1 MVLLKRYSAVP
12 LRGPRQRPLLA
23 GKWRRATLCLC
34 LALTACTGAA
44 QDPKRLDTLADTK
57 AMSPAAEEDVAPMV
71 RPLQL
76 VQMEAP
82 LVVDFELRPP
92 GPSATA
98 TLFLGIRVNAENAV
112 QSAEVA
118 EKVIAAGLEADVS
131 LVRIDNTAPVDVP
144 LVRVISS
151 GYAPATL
158 VPVGP
163 EGHVVGV
170 RRDDVDEISIEQVGR
185 ASTAGHSRY
194 LSFALAQDLAPGR
207 YRLSVRIGEASADLS
222 DVNSELLVAY
232 RHRSK

>member
-1 MVLLKRYSAVP
+1 MILPKRYSVVP
-12 LRGPRQRPLLA
+12 LRGTRKRPLLA
-23 GKWRRATLCLC
+23 GKWRDATLCLC

-44 QDPKRLDTLADTK
+44 QDPKRLDILGGTNAI
-57 AMSPAAEEDVAPMV
+57 SPAAEEDVAPMV

-76 VQMEAP
+76 VEMEAP

-92 GPSATA
+92 GPSATG
-98 TLFLGIRVNAENAV
+98 TLFLGIRMNAENAV

-118 EKVIAAGLEADVS
+118 DRVIAAGLEADVS

-144 LVRVISS
+144 LVRVTSS
-151 GYAPATL
+151 GDAPPTL

-163 EGHVVGV
+163 EGHVVGM

-185 ASTAGHSRY
+185 ASTAGHSRH
-194 LSFALAQDLAPGR
+194 LSFALAQNPAPGR
-207 YRLSVRIGEASADLS
+207 YRLSVRISDVSTDLS
-222 DVNSELLVAY
+222 GVNSELLVAY

>member
-1 MVLLKRYSAVP
+1 VILPKRYSVMP
-12 LRGPRQRPLLA
+12 LRGTRQRPLLA
-23 GKWRRATLCLC
+23 WNWRNATLCLC

-44 QDPKRLDTLADTK
+44 QDPKRLDIPADTT
-57 AMSPAAEEDVAPMV
+57 AMSPAAEKDVAPMV

-76 VQMEAP
+76 VEMEAP

-92 GPSATA
+92 GPSATG
-98 TLFLGIRVNAENAV
+98 TLLLGIRVNAENAI

-118 EKVIAAGLEADVS
+118 DKVIAAGLEADVS
-131 LVRIDNTAPVDVP
+131 LVRVDNTAPVDVP

-151 GYAPATL
+151 GDAPATL
-158 VPVGP
+158 VPVGT

-185 ASTAGHSRY
+185 ASTTGHSRH
-194 LSFALAQDLAPGR
+194 LSFALAQNPAPGR
-207 YRLSVRIGEASADLS
+207 YRLSVRIRDVSADLA

>member
-1 MVLLKRYSAVP
+1 MTLLNRYTDVP
-12 LRGPRQRPLLA
+12 LRGARQRPLLA
-23 GKWRRATLCLC
+23 GKWRRATLSIC

-44 QDPKRLDTLADTK
+44 QDPKRLDILADTK
-57 AMSPAAEEDVAPMV
+57 AMSPAPEGNVAPLV

-76 VQMEAP
+76 VEMEAP

-92 GPSATA
+92 GPSATG
-98 TLFLGIRVNAENAV
+98 TLFLGLRVNAESAI

-151 GYAPATL
+151 GNAPATL

-163 EGHVVGV
+163 EGHVRGV
-170 RRDDVDEISIEQVGR
+170 RRDDVDDISIEQVGR
-185 ASTAGHSRY
+185 ASAAGHSRY
-194 LSFALAQDLAPGR
+194 LSFASAQDLAPGR
-207 YRLSVRIGEASADLS
+207 YRISVRIGEASADFS